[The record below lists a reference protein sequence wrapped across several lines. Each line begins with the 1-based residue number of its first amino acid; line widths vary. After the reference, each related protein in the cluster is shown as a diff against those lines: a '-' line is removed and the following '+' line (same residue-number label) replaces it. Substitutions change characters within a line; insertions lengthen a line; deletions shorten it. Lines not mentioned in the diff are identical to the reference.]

1 MSFEEF
7 IKWAESAIIVGQEL
21 PTLGR
26 RSRFH
31 IKYDLQRGSMIVK
44 NSQGKEY
51 VLDREALSKIYER
64 NISAPGEQIHRANYY
79 TDPIWPETPHRIAAP
94 YIAALLRYWA
104 AKCQ

>member
-7 IKWAESAIIVGQEL
+7 IEWAEGAVIDWQEL

-31 IKYDLQRGSMIVK
+31 TKYDLQRRSMIVG
-44 NSQGKEY
+44 NSQGQEY
-51 VLDREALSKIYER
+51 ALSREALSKIFER
-64 NISAPGEQIHRANYY
+64 YITAPGEQIHRANYY

-94 YIAALLRYWA
+94 YIPALLRYWA
-104 AKCQ
+104 ESCQ